1 MFELFEF
8 SLYML
13 YGLMFMAISFTIYFR
28 DLRFSNLSIAK
39 ALPTLAVF
47 AFIHGLHEWSEL
59 YLIIYQQ
66 ELLIHKTVKVFKV
79 AKLWISFI
87 ALGYFALQMLTMTRW
102 RFRSQLYKLAL
113 LITIVFLI
121 NSIFQFYLQD
131 LNSFVHNT
139 SEQIR
144 WFFGSA
150 AGILAGLSLI
160 NYSKKLQFEE
170 RQSASSVG
178 FLGISIIVYGV
189 FAGFLYIEDS
199 LIGVMIR
206 TILAGIILFQLHNT
220 LSLFDAE
227 RQSQI
232 ERSLQKS
239 IHNKKLRDMGGFSS
253 SIAHEI
259 KTPLSSA
266 LMRCDLLEKQCKSK
280 VINSEEVNR
289 QLNLIRKGLLSAS
302 HISQE
307 LLDFS
312 HKKVSIFETY
322 PLVKIVDSGL
332 ELMEHRL
339 TNFTIEKNIAEDL
352 CVYVDRLPIEEVI
365 INILNNA
372 IDACTEEKLII
383 IQAKQKG
390 MRVQLEIIDSGS
402 GINEKILGK
411 VMQPFFTTKDKSKG
425 TGLGLTVCQSIIEQ
439 HNGSLYLSNS
449 VNGLQVTIELPM
461 EGV

>member
-1 MFELFEF
+1 MYNLFEF

-13 YGLMFMAISFTIYFR
+13 YGLMFMAIAFTIYFR
-28 DLRFSNLSIAK
+28 DFRFSHLSIAK

-66 ELLIHKTVKVFKV
+66 ELLIHNTVKVFKV

-102 RFRSQLYKLAL
+102 RFRSQLYQLAQL
-113 LITIVFLI
+113 TTLIFLFS
-121 NSIFQFYLQD
+121 SIYQFYLQD
-131 LNSFVHNT
+131 LNTFVHDT
-139 SEQIR
+139 SLQIR
-144 WFFGSA
+144 WLFGSA
-150 AGILAGLSLI
+150 AGLLAGLSLI
-160 NYSKKLQFEE
+160 NYSQKLQFEE
-170 RQSASSVG
+170 RQSASSVA

-189 FAGFLYIEDS
+189 FAGLLYIEDS

-239 IHNKKLRDMGGFSS
+239 LHNKKLRDMGRFSS

-266 LMRCDLLEKQCKSK
+266 LMRCDLLEKHC
-280 VINSEEVNR
+280 NANNFNTEEVNR
-289 QLNLIRKGLLSAS
+289 QLNLIRKGLLNSS
-302 HISQE
+302 HISQQ

-312 HKKVSIFETY
+312 HKKIAIFHTST
-322 PLVKIVDSGL
+322 LIKIVDNSL
-332 ELMEHRL
+332 DLMEHRL
-339 TNFTIEKNIAEDL
+339 TNFTIEKQIAADL
-352 CVYVDRLPIEEVI
+352 CVYVDKLQIEEVI
-365 INILNNA
+365 INIMNNA
-372 IDACTEEKLII
+372 IDACTDNKLIK

-390 MRVQLEIIDSGS
+390 MRVQLTIIDFGG
-402 GINEKILGK
+402 GINENLLNK

-425 TGLGLTVCQSIIEQ
+425 TGLGLTVCQSILEQ
-439 HNGSLYLSNS
+439 NNGSLHLSNS
-449 VNGLQVTIELPM
+449 ENGLQVTIELPM